1 MGILEIQLPP
11 DFKKR
16 CKDYIAIYTGT
27 ERRKSLTPSERQVNR
42 EIWWALDKIYREA
55 LRQEKGKPFEIVF
68 QARPIMGAGIPPIEI
83 RQKMLLKVQEL
94 GGIKIIDDKTYD
106 DTYGVDFVYTLE
118 LIQPKFDELYEKYQE
133 LNQEP
138 AAEKPKQEITTAPE
152 QIKGQVTGEL
162 NLNGYSEDN
171 LRRFSK
177 ITSVIL
183 NQIELDSWS
192 RLANIVKIPLAT
204 LEREGFSYEE
214 MGSILGSINKINN
227 KKVISILNERP
238 YKEIQKRPTYLFDF
252 DDDITKRAD
261 EINRKEALRKWLS
274 VEGKIMN
281 VSEDDLKNKL
291 ILELAMSG
299 TKEGVTGLLNGWR
312 ESIKSKLKPAQ
323 TIIPQ
328 NIKNTGEP
336 KEAQNGLK
344 SIHLITDSLEPKNA
358 IFLVLDGLF
367 EMPIRC
373 EIKNAEGKPT
383 YIKKLYD
390 IAYIVNAPNK
400 KVDYDRNI
408 ADSINNGL
416 FRKKTVAKYMKT
428 NKFQKPTLVKKSK
441 DGILV
446 LNSED
451 VSVKTGLV
459 KNDVPI
465 QHQSRY
471 IDKTM

>member
-1 MGILEIQLPP
+1 MGTLEIQLPT

-138 AAEKPKQEITTAPE
+138 SIEKPEQETASTTE
-152 QIKGQVTGEL
+152 QIKERIAGEL

-171 LRRFSK
+171 QRRFSK
-177 ITSVIL
+177 IIAIIS
-183 NQIELDSWS
+183 NQIELDGWS
-192 RLANIVKIPLAT
+192 RLLCLVKIPFAT
-204 LEREGFSYEE
+204 LEREGFNHEE
-214 MGSILGSINKINN
+214 MGSVFGSINKVNN
-227 KKVISILNERP
+227 KKIISVLNERP
-238 YKEIQKRPTYLFDF
+238 YKAIQKRPTYLFDF

-261 EINRKEALRKWLS
+261 EINRKEALWKWLS
-274 VEGKIMN
+274 VEGRVMN

-291 ILELAMSG
+291 VLELAIGGKQDAVVGMLSS
-299 TKEGVTGLLNGWR
+299 WR
-312 ESIKSKLKPAQ
+312 KSIESKLNPVQ
-323 TIIPQ
+323 TIPP
-328 NIKNTGEP
+328 NTNNTIRSEEP
-336 KEAQNGLK
+336 PKGLK

-358 IFLVLDGLF
+358 IFLVLDKLF